1 MWQIVDNLQSFLQLF
16 IFSGLTKTMDDT
28 ETLDVLK
35 QHSMPSLVQST
46 LERMIY
52 SGGFLPGAPLREASL
67 AAHMGV
73 SRGPIREA
81 FRALAEKGLVR
92 TEKNRGV
99 FVRTLTPHEADEI
112 FEVRSALEHLIVMR
126 LSSEPERLK
135 NSDIPKLLTKAKH
148 LAANEDV
155 AGCHHLSLLFHDRL
169 AELTGN
175 ATLHQAYRRLMNG
188 LALFRAQSRAQTH
201 EVATLRQSVNE
212 HAALFSA
219 LVAGDEFTALRLL
232 RQHVASSR
240 ERIRQSLKKS
250 TEALQ

>member
-1 MWQIVDNLQSFLQLF
+1 
-16 IFSGLTKTMDDT
+16 MDDK

-52 SGGFLPGAPLREASL
+52 SGAFLPGAPLREASL
-67 AAHMGV
+67 AAQMGV

-81 FRALAEKGLVR
+81 FRALTEKGLVR

-112 FEVRSALEHLIVMR
+112 FEVRSALEHVIVVR
-126 LSSEPERLK
+126 LSCEPERLK
-135 NSDIPKLLTKAKH
+135 NSDIPKLLTIANR
-148 LAANEDV
+148 LAANADV
-155 AGCHHLSLLFHDRL
+155 TGCHHLSLLFHDRL
-169 AELTGN
+169 AELAGN

-188 LALFRAQSRAQTH
+188 LALFRAQSHAQTH
-201 EVATLRQSVNE
+201 EIVSLRQLVDE

-219 LVAGDEFTALRLL
+219 LVAGDEQHALRLQ
-232 RQHVASSR
+232 RQQVASSR
-240 ERIRQSLKKS
+240 ERIRQSMKKS
-250 TEALQ
+250 TEAPQ